1 MAEATR
7 LAKRAYSDAQEQARR
22 RRNRNI
28 TLMLIGVIVLFLVC
42 NIGEVV
48 ISCVEL
54 YHVYHDTRVEQFD
67 KSIFIQNVIAINHLL
82 HVINSSLNFV
92 IYCKD
97 VLFRYYCEG
106 QLYAEYEQ
114 PIISGCGTELF
125 SSIYC

>member
-7 LAKRAYSDAQEQARR
+7 LAQRAYSDAQEQARR

-54 YHVYHDTRVEQFD
+54 YHEYNGTREAQFD
-67 KSIFIQNVIAINHLL
+67 SSNLIQNFIAINNLL

-97 VLFRYYCEG
+97 VLFR
-106 QLYAEYEQ
+106 
-114 PIISGCGTELF
+114 
-125 SSIYC
+125 

>member
-97 VLFRYYCEG
+97 VLFRYITRT
-106 QLYAEYEQ
+106 QLYAEYKR
-114 PIISGCGTELF
+114 
-125 SSIYC
+125 SSQLLL